1 MRAFPSE
8 ERMPLSSYKDLDVWN
23 RAVDLAV
30 IVDELA
36 DNLIAQRKFATA
48 DQLTRAVL
56 SVSSNIAEGNGR
68 VHIAEYAHHV
78 SMSRGS
84 LLEVESI
91 LWVAIR
97 TKRLAESQ
105 CAQAFALI
113 DRVGRM
119 LTQLLRRLY
128 RRVRANRAAEP

>member
-1 MRAFPSE
+1 MA
-8 ERMPLSSYKDLDVWN
+8 LNSYKDLDVWN

-30 IVDELA
+30 IIDELA
-36 DNLIAQRKFATA
+36 DNLIAQKRFATA

-68 VHIAEYAHHV
+68 VHVAEYAHHV

-97 TKRLAESQ
+97 TRRLVESQ

-128 RRVRANRAAEP
+128 RRIRANRPTEA